1 MKKSFTLTEYVS
13 IINLSTKGDDKLN
26 LQNNVKKI
34 RQAKGVKQ
42 KSVAEYLNISQMR
55 YSRIENAN
63 KSIDPIMLEKI
74 AKFLDVDVSIF
85 FDDKLT
91 ESVISEYILSAS

>member
-1 MKKSFTLTEYVS
+1 MY
-13 IINLSTKGDDKLN
+13 LSTKGDDKLN

-42 KSVAEYLNISQMR
+42 KSVAEFLNISQMR
-55 YSRIENAN
+55 YSRIENTN
-63 KSIDPIMLEKI
+63 KSIDTIMLEKI

-91 ESVISEYILSAS
+91 ESVISKYLLSTS

>member
-1 MKKSFTLTEYVS
+1 MY
-13 IINLSTKGDDKLN
+13 LSARGDDKLN
-26 LQNNVKKI
+26 LQNNVKRI
-34 RQAKGVKQ
+34 RQVKGVKQ
-42 KSVAEYLNISQMR
+42 KSVAEFLNISQMR
-55 YSRIENAN
+55 YSRIENTN

-91 ESVISEYILSAS
+91 ESVINKYLLTTS